1 MNVKRESGA
10 KAMAIGH
17 TISNPNADHIN
28 SKSKTSF
35 GLGWAF
41 WLSFI
46 WVLAILFLTLS
57 TFVIE
62 WQSPL
67 KQKYSLIAVAP
78 SLENFLG
85 TDHLGR
91 DLFSRIIHGARV
103 SFSVAFT
110 SPFIGMG
117 VGLILGM
124 CAGYF
129 GKWVDSA
136 VGVLID
142 SILAFPNIVLAIAI
156 LFFAGAN
163 LPNMVAVIAFYTIP
177 QFTRIA
183 RANTLLYTNRE
194 FVTAARAQGAS
205 HLHILLRELLPNV
218 FIPVAAFSLLIM
230 SFTIVLE
237 GTLSFLGVGLPPPT
251 PTWGR
256 MIAEG
261 IDELADNPQIAF
273 LPSAFMF
280 LTILSLNMMGD
291 RLRQLTDIK
300 SGNT

>member
-1 MNVKRESGA
+1 MEVETKSSTILAATRKR
-10 KAMAIGH
+10 H
-17 TISNPNADHIN
+17 WL
-28 SKSKTSF
+28 SKDF
-35 GLGWAF
+35 LGMGLGF
-41 WLSFI
+41 WLAALWI
-46 WVLAILFLTLS
+46 VTILALALS
-57 TFVIE
+57 TFLFE
-62 WQSPL
+62 WPSPY
-67 KQKYSLIAVAP
+67 KQNYSAIAAGP
-78 SLENFLG
+78 SGDYLLG

-91 DLFSRIIHGARV
+91 DLLSRIIHGARV
-103 SFSVAFT
+103 SFSVAVT
-110 SPFIGMG
+110 SPFIGMTI
-117 VGLILGM
+117 GLVLGM
-124 CAGYF
+124 SAGYF
-129 GKWVDSA
+129 GRWVDTV

-156 LFFAGAN
+156 LFFAGAT

-194 FVTAARAQGAS
+194 FVIAARAQGAG
-205 HLHILLRELLPNV
+205 HLRILLRELLPNV

-261 IDELADNPQIAF
+261 IDELADHPQIAF

-300 SGNT
+300 SGNS

>member
-1 MNVKRESGA
+1 MTAHSNQNSPQSNLKRVRWF
-10 KAMAIGH
+10 
-17 TISNPNADHIN
+17 
-28 SKSKTSF
+28 SKDF
-35 GLGWAF
+35 LGLGLGF
-41 WLSFI
+41 WFSFS
-46 WVLAILFLTLS
+46 WVLTILALALS
-57 TFVIE
+57 TFFLE
-62 WQSPL
+62 WASPL
-67 KQKYSLIAVAP
+67 KQNYAAIAAAP
-78 SLENFLG
+78 SADYLLG

-91 DLFSRIIHGARV
+91 DLLSRVIHGARV
-103 SFSVAFT
+103 SFTVAFT
-110 SPFIGMG
+110 SPFIGMSI
-117 VGLILGM
+117 GLILGM
-124 CAGYF
+124 SAGYF
-129 GKWVDSA
+129 GNWLDSA

-156 LFFAGAN
+156 LFFAGAT

-177 QFTRIA
+177 NFTRIA

-205 HLHILLRELLPNV
+205 HLRILLRELLPNV

-230 SFTIVLE
+230 SYTIVLE

-261 IDELADNPQIAF
+261 LDELAENPQIAF

>member
-1 MNVKRESGA
+1 MTVQTNQQPRQSS
-10 KAMAIGH
+10 
-17 TISNPNADHIN
+17 TTRISWF
-28 SKSKTSF
+28 SKDF
-35 GLGWAF
+35 LGLGLGF
-41 WLSFI
+41 WLSFF
-46 WVLAILFLTLS
+46 WVTTILALALS
-57 TFVIE
+57 TFFFE
-62 WQSPL
+62 WASPL
-67 KQKYSLIAVAP
+67 KQNYSAIAAAP
-78 SLENFLG
+78 SADYLLG

-91 DLFSRIIHGARV
+91 DLLSRVIHGARV

-110 SPFIGMG
+110 SPFIGMSI
-117 VGLILGM
+117 GLILGM
-124 CAGYF
+124 SAGYF
-129 GKWVDSA
+129 GSWLDSA

-142 SILAFPNIVLAIAI
+142 SILAFPNIVLAIAV

-163 LPNMVAVIAFYTIP
+163 LPNMIAVIAFYTIP
-177 QFTRIA
+177 NFTRIA
-183 RANTLLYTNRE
+183 RANTLLYTERE
-194 FVTAARAQGAS
+194 FVIAARAQGAS
-205 HLHILLRELLPNV
+205 HLRILLRELLPNV

-230 SFTIVLE
+230 SYTIVLE

-261 IDELADNPQIAF
+261 LDELAENPQIAF

-300 SGNT
+300 SGNA

>member
-1 MNVKRESGA
+1 MTAETKRSPLLA
-10 KAMAIGH
+10 TPRKRH
-17 TISNPNADHIN
+17 WL
-28 SKSKTSF
+28 SKDF
-35 GLGWAF
+35 LGLGLGFWLAAF
-41 WLSFI
+41 WI
-46 WVLAILFLTLS
+46 VTILALALS
-57 TFVIE
+57 TFLLE
-62 WQSPL
+62 WPSPY
-67 KQKYSLIAVAP
+67 KQNYSAIAAGP
-78 SLENFLG
+78 SGDYLLG

-91 DLFSRIIHGARV
+91 DLLSRIIHGARV
-103 SFSVAFT
+103 SFSVAIT
-110 SPFIGMG
+110 SPFIGMTI
-117 VGLILGM
+117 GLVLGM
-124 CAGYF
+124 SAGYF
-129 GKWVDSA
+129 GRWVDTA

-142 SILAFPNIVLAIAI
+142 SILAFPNIVLAIAV
-156 LFFAGAN
+156 LFFAGAT

-183 RANTLLYTNRE
+183 RANTLLFTNRE

-205 HLHILLRELLPNV
+205 HMRILLRELLPNV

-251 PTWGR
+251 ATWGR

-261 IDELADNPQIAF
+261 IDELADHPQIAF
-273 LPSAFMF
+273 LPSVFMF

-300 SGNT
+300 SGNS

>member
-1 MNVKRESGA
+1 M
-10 KAMAIGH
+10 
-17 TISNPNADHIN
+17 TIATEQSAPHSNENRSRLA
-28 SKSKTSF
+28 SKISL
-35 GLGWAF
+35 GLGWSF
-41 WLSFI
+41 WISFI
-46 WVLAILFLTLS
+46 WVMTILALALS
-57 TFVIE
+57 TFVFE
-62 WQSPL
+62 WPNPL
-67 KQKYSLIAVAP
+67 KQNYSAIAAGP
-78 SLENFLG
+78 SSDYLLG

-91 DLFSRIIHGARV
+91 DLLSRVIHGARV

-117 VGLILGM
+117 IGLILGM

-129 GKWVDSA
+129 GKWVDNV
-136 VGVLID
+136 VGILID
-142 SILAFPNIVLAIAI
+142 SILAFPNIVLAIAV
-156 LFFAGAN
+156 LFFAGAS
-163 LPNMVAVIAFYTIP
+163 LTNMVAVIAFYTIP

-194 FVTAARAQGAS
+194 FVIAARAQGAS
-205 HLHILLRELLPNV
+205 HLHILLHELLPNV
-218 FIPVAAFSLLIM
+218 LIPMMAFSLLIM
-230 SFTIVLE
+230 SYTIVLE

-261 IDELADNPQIAF
+261 IDELADNPQMAF

-291 RLRQLTDIK
+291 QLRQLTDIK

>member
-1 MNVKRESGA
+1 MTAETKRSLLLA
-10 KAMAIGH
+10 TPRKRH
-17 TISNPNADHIN
+17 WL
-28 SKSKTSF
+28 SKDF
-35 GLGWAF
+35 LGLGLGFWLAAF
-41 WLSFI
+41 WI
-46 WVLAILFLTLS
+46 VTILALALS
-57 TFVIE
+57 TFVVE
-62 WQSPL
+62 WPSPY
-67 KQKYSLIAVAP
+67 KQNYSAIAAGP
-78 SLENFLG
+78 SGDYLLG

-91 DLFSRIIHGARV
+91 DLLSRIIHGARV
-103 SFSVAFT
+103 SFSVAIT
-110 SPFIGMG
+110 SPFIGMTI
-117 VGLILGM
+117 GLVLGM
-124 CAGYF
+124 SAGYF
-129 GKWVDSA
+129 GRRVDTA

-142 SILAFPNIVLAIAI
+142 SILAFPNIVLAIAV
-156 LFFAGAN
+156 LFFAGAT

-183 RANTLLYTNRE
+183 RANTLLFTNRE

-205 HLHILLRELLPNV
+205 HMRILLRELLPNV

-261 IDELADNPQIAF
+261 IDELADHPQIAF
-273 LPSAFMF
+273 LPSVFMF

-300 SGNT
+300 SGNS

>member
-1 MNVKRESGA
+1 M
-10 KAMAIGH
+10 
-17 TISNPNADHIN
+17 
-28 SKSKTSF
+28 
-35 GLGWAF
+35 L
-41 WLSFI
+41 
-46 WVLAILFLTLS
+46 VLVLS
-57 TFVIE
+57 TFVFE
-62 WQSPL
+62 WPDPF
-67 KQKYSLIAVAP
+67 KQNYVAIAANP
-78 SLENFLG
+78 SSGHLLG

-91 DLFSRIIHGARV
+91 DLLSRIIYGARV

-110 SPFIGMG
+110 SPIIGMSI
-117 VGLILGM
+117 GLVLGM
-124 CAGYF
+124 SAGYF
-129 GKWVDSA
+129 GKWVDA
-136 VGVLID
+136 AIGVLID
-142 SILAFPNIVLAIAI
+142 SILAFPNIVLAIAV

-183 RANTLLYTNRE
+183 RANTLLYVNRE
-194 FVTAARAQGAS
+194 FVIAARAQGAS
-205 HLHILLRELLPNV
+205 HTRILLRELLPNV
-218 FIPVAAFSLLIM
+218 LIPVAAFSLLIM

-261 IDELADNPQIAF
+261 LDELADHPQIAF

-300 SGNT
+300 SSNS